1 MSEMTVGKACG
12 TRTAWIRLMAIVWV
26 LGAAVA
32 GIVVSAPPGAAS
44 TNRPAPS
51 GVVTTTLQ
59 QARSLPL
66 SSGFRRSGT
75 PPRAANPKVSGPT
88 CTFNGSSGPII
99 TVFPGTSVAIAC
111 TGWQGLDS
119 VTAFEISPLSLSTG
133 SSNDVDLSHAQGYFS
148 NGTGDVNGTFIVPS
162 PFSATDAAA
171 VCPPTSAQVD
181 AGFLRCGIL
190 MSDGLAQPG
199 GYIGIAAVA
208 FDYVAAPPSTTA
220 PSAVGIA
227 ATPNG
232 GGYWV
237 AWSNG
242 RVSDHGNSGSF
253 GDASTLKLVA
263 PVSHIVAT
271 PDGLGYWLVASDGGT
286 FAFGDAGFFGSM
298 GGTPLNRPVVD
309 LAPTPDGKGYWL
321 VASDGGI
328 FAFGDAGFHGSM
340 GGQSLNRPVVGLA
353 PDNAT
358 GGYWE
363 VATDGGIFAF
373 GAPFLGSTGSI
384 HLNQPINGMTSTT
397 DDGGYLFVASDGG
410 IFAFG
415 DAGFHG
421 SAGSLVLNAPVVGMA
436 VDSATGGYWLLG
448 ADGGI
453 FAFDCPFHGA
463 G

>member
-1 MSEMTVGKACG
+1 MQWAG
-12 TRTAWIRLMAIVWV
+12 IRLVTGIGV
-26 LGAAVA
+26 LGAAIA
-32 GIVVSAPPGAAS
+32 GIALSATPGAAS
-44 TNRPAPS
+44 VSTNRTVQA
-51 GVVTTTLQ
+51 GVVSTTLNE
-59 QARSLPL
+59 ARSSPS

-75 PPRAANPKVSGPT
+75 DARSANPKDYGPT
-88 CTFNGSSGPII
+88 CTFNGSAGPII
-99 TVFPGTSVAIAC
+99 SVYPGASVAVAC
-111 TGWQGLDS
+111 TGWQALDS
-119 VTAFEISPLSLSTG
+119 VTGFEISPLSLSTG
-133 SSNDVDLSHAQGYFS
+133 SANDIDLGHAQNYSSDGSGGF
-148 NGTGDVNGTFIVPS
+148 NGTFVVPS
-162 PFSATDAAA
+162 PFSAADPAA
-171 VCPPTSAQVD
+171 VCPPTAAQVN
-181 AGFLRCGIL
+181 AGFLRCGL
-190 MSDGLAQPG
+190 LFSDGNLNPG
-199 GYIGIAAVA
+199 GYNGIAAVA
-208 FDYVAAPPSTTA
+208 FDYVAAPPLA
-220 PSAVGIA
+220 PAPTAVGIA
-227 ATPNG
+227 TTKNG

-242 RVSDHGNSGSF
+242 RVSDHGNAGSF
-253 GDASTLKLVA
+253 GDASTLNLVA

-298 GGTPLNRPVVD
+298 GGSPLNRPVVD
-309 LAPTPDGKGYWL
+309 LAPTADGKGYWL

-328 FAFGDAGFHGSM
+328 FAFGNAGFHGSM

-373 GAPFLGSTGSI
+373 GAPFFGSTGSI

-397 DDGGYLFVASDGG
+397 DDGGYLFVAADGG

-415 DAGFHG
+415 NAGFHG

-436 VDSATGGYWLLG
+436 VDPATGGYWLLA